1 MGNQLNDVEMA
12 LKHYHARLN
21 ELLSEIDYFYVGG
34 RSFYLGSIPERS
46 LYLLNLVEDPRFISI
61 RPELEQENS
70 RILRRKIEIS
80 ELSSRILY
88 LRGKHNS
95 ILYVMSREKSVI
107 SHRRLKSKS

>member
-1 MGNQLNDVEMA
+1 MA
-12 LKHYHARLN
+12 LTNYHAHLN
-21 ELLSEIDYFYVGG
+21 GLLSEIDYFYVGG

-46 LYLLNLVEDPRFISI
+46 LYLLNLVEDPRFVSI

-88 LRGKHNS
+88 LRSKHNS
-95 ILYVMSREKSVI
+95 ILHVMSREKSVI
-107 SHRRLKSKS
+107 SYPKLKSKS